1 MADLLDFIKECGDW
15 NRAFLVIKLT
25 DQFFN
30 PEFVCVLL
38 DPLMVS

>member
-25 DQFFN
+25 DQFF
-30 PEFVCVLL
+30 
-38 DPLMVS
+38 